1 MVKVKEKSH
10 VIKSKFSSELDV
22 LEKRYSTDDTFN
34 SDWENNPH
42 TTYDLA
48 RYLQKNK
55 DVEFEGNILHYSE
68 KKKKVKYGKLNRD
81 QFLEG
86 LKSNAKKEFSDFNLK
101 ESSFDDDMGSGVVGD
116 ADFIPIIGGPFYKQM
131 YYHDYFRMHNLSFHA
146 YHHDPL
152 ARRIVTIMRDFTLGR
167 GWRVDVVTPGGKD
180 QDKAQAWWKAFEK
193 VNDLY
198 KMMDE
203 LSREASTY
211 GEIMIW
217 ELPDGATKIT
227 YDLKPGQEPP
237 KGIIPRMRLI
247 DPSVIWEIVTY
258 PEDITR
264 VLYYQWV
271 APTQYQIY
279 TGRDK
284 GQSVPASKYIFQQI
298 PGDQMMHFKLNSM
311 SNEKRGRSDLFPVL
325 GYLKRL
331 RDSVNYSIIGM
342 QKSAAWAIDTTIEGN
357 QQAVDDYV
365 KSQQAL
371 GTIPPAGSEF
381 VHSAKVTRE
390 YLSNSATA
398 KGGDSKAFDWCMSM
412 VAIGTGIPVSYFG
425 SHLSGGQ
432 TRASALIASEP
443 VAKVF
448 EMRQEWMSGILKE
461 MAGRLFKK
469 LGIDA
474 EIEVTFPEN
483 IVQDRSAKLRDLS
496 IVESRGWISKKRA
509 AELAAQ
515 ELELDDFDY
524 EKELEEINAAGGVDD
539 TQTSPLSSPPI
550 EPTATAVTAPQKAK
564 IASER

>member
-48 RYLQKNK
+48 RYLEKNPK
-55 DVEFEGNILHYSE
+55 VEFEGNILHVSE

-550 EPTATAVTAPQKAK
+550 EPTATAVTAPEKAK